1 MVKEKITKVT
11 TRSAAGKNPQTSTFS
26 QEKKTSKHSDKPLE
40 PNFDLYGDEEGKE
53 VHDSLSE
60 ELSEG
65 NTDSGSEHDDNVVED
80 TTRAVANLEVGEK
93 TPNRRL
99 STMSFDGAELQRQS
113 VSINAVEHPIL
124 SEYSRSEVV
133 EFLEKKKIYEN
144 HCTQYNAKPVSIRDM
159 IDINLRESICT
170 IDLRDQVTPSE
181 VDSEELNEVLDN
193 FVNESRNDAVSR
205 EDAFDEIQMD
215 LKIAD
220 PQQRVHDYSQ
230 RVTRMLRENGWIKEY
245 KGKDASIGM
254 KKKYIKFLIKGI
266 KPEVVAERV
275 RTEVDQLKGSLA
287 TNAGEFWH
295 ILKINA
301 ISQNK
306 YHGKRT
312 RRNDE
317 REDRSHKRRK
327 KEEKGKKKIPKV
339 ESKEKDTFKKKE
351 SKSQYNKTT
360 SCFGCKGNHR
370 LADCTK
376 FNASE
381 KQDIIAKKKTE
392 WQQAKDA
399 KRRD

>member
-1 MVKEKITKVT
+1 MSKVN
-11 TRSAAGKNPQTSTFS
+11 TRSTAGKNPQSSTSS
-26 QEKKTSKHSDKPLE
+26 QEKNKSRHSDKPLE
-40 PNFDLYGDEEGKE
+40 PNFNLYGDQEEKE
-53 VHDSLSE
+53 VQDCPSE
-60 ELSEG
+60 DLSEG
-65 NTDSGSEHDDNVVED
+65 NTESGSEQDDKVVED
-80 TTRAVANLEVGEK
+80 TARAVANLEVVEK

-113 VSINAVEHPIL
+113 VSINAAEHPIL

-133 EFLEKKKIYEN
+133 EFLEKKKIYDN
-144 HCTQYNAKPVSIRDM
+144 HCLQYNAKPVSIRDM

-205 EDAFDEIQMD
+205 EDAFEEIQMD

-254 KKKYIKFLIKGI
+254 KRKYIKFLIKGI
-266 KPEVVAERV
+266 KPDVVAERV
-275 RTEVDQLKGSLA
+275 RIEVDQLKGSLA
-287 TNAGEFWH
+287 TKAGEFWH
-295 ILKINA
+295 ILKANA
-301 ISQNK
+301 ISQNR

-317 REDRSHKRRK
+317 REDRSNKRRK
-327 KEEKGKKKIPKV
+327 KNDKEKKKNPKY
-339 ESKEKDTFKKKE
+339 ESKEKDTLKKRE
-351 SKSQYNKTT
+351 SKSHFNKTT
-360 SCFGCKGNHR
+360 SCFGCQGNHR
-370 LADCTK
+370 LADCNK
-376 FNASE
+376 FSASE

-392 WQQAKDA
+392 WQKAKDA